1 MWVRR
6 HRSTMI
12 AALAVAII
20 VGYIVAESW
29 AGRPITFNSIL
40 FTAVVGVTYG
50 SIFAV
55 AASGLVVTY
64 TTSGIFNFAQGAMG
78 MFCAFIYWELKVN
91 HNVQPL
97 VAFAITVLIAAPLL
111 GALIERILMRRL
123 AGAPL
128 VAQLVV
134 TIGLMLFLIGLAVGI
149 WDPNSLTRQIPTF
162 FGTTGFQLGQTF
174 IPWYR
179 FITIVTGLV
188 IAVLLRLLLYRSR
201 LGVSMRAVVDNRDL
215 AALNGARPGRT
226 AQFAWAL
233 GTAMSAVAGIFLAE
247 ELSN

>member
-78 MFCAFIYWELKVN
+78 MFCAFVYWTMKVDWG
-91 HNVQPL
+91 VPPVLSIL
-97 VAFAITVLIAAPLL
+97 VTVLVFAPLF
-111 GALIERILMRRL
+111 GALIER
-123 AGAPL
+123 
-128 VAQLVV
+128 V
-134 TIGLMLFLIGLAVGI
+134 
-149 WDPNSLTRQIPTF
+149 
-162 FGTTGFQLGQTF
+162 
-174 IPWYR
+174 
-179 FITIVTGLV
+179 
-188 IAVLLRLLLYRSR
+188 
-201 LGVSMRAVVDNRDL
+201 
-215 AALNGARPGRT
+215 
-226 AQFAWAL
+226 
-233 GTAMSAVAGIFLAE
+233 
-247 ELSN
+247 